1 MIEERRQPGSGAE
14 AADRSAPETRAQAW
28 QTPVLAHCVERA
40 VRAVL
45 VVDVVESVR
54 LIEQDEEGVIAR
66 WLGLVNHVET
76 ALLTAG
82 EGRLVKCLGD
92 GMLLEFADSR
102 AAVSMAFAIRH
113 AAKRLHFGLPP
124 ERQMLLRMGIE
135 ISEVIIES
143 RDVYGHGV
151 NLATRLAGLAGPDE
165 IVISARVRDQITPV
179 LDADVEDLGDCHL
192 KHVQQPV
199 RAYRVG
205 PPGPRPVIQPGLAL
219 EALRPT
225 LAVIPFT
232 MLDAAPEHQ
241 VVGEVLA
248 DEIIRELSCSPDL
261 NVISRLSTTA
271 FRGRQVTLAEIN
283 AHLNADYVLSGVYR
297 VDGSGV
303 RLDAELAETESGHI
317 VWSRRYTD
325 QIAGILGGERELIG
339 RVVADACSAI
349 ISYELRRAQSQA
361 LPTLKSYTLLMAA
374 ITLMHR
380 LSRHDFEQAYDLL
393 QTLADRA
400 TRQPV
405 AQAWLAK
412 WHVLR
417 EQQGWTD
424 DPQKEARHALACARR
439 ALDADPQ
446 SSLALAIDGLVHTHF
461 SKRLDLAQE
470 RYEQA
475 IQANPNDSLGW
486 LLKGT
491 LHAFMGE
498 GHQAVDNTRRAL
510 ALSPLDLH
518 GYYYDSLAAT
528 ACNAAGQY
536 QEALA
541 LAQRSLRANR
551 RHTSTLRTKAVAE
564 WQLGLHEQA
573 RKTAQELLGLEPT
586 LTVNGWLRRSPSAP
600 FRTGAEW
607 ASVLRKIGIPN

>member
-1 MIEERRQPGSGAE
+1 MIEERTQVESGA
-14 AADRSAPETRAQAW
+14 AAPAGDTGELGSRTL
-28 QTPVLAHCVERA
+28 VLAHRIERA

-54 LIEQDEEGVIAR
+54 LIEQDEEGTIAR

-76 ALLTAG
+76 DLLTAG

-92 GMLLEFADSR
+92 GMLLEFADSPL
-102 AAVSMAFAIRH
+102 AVATAFAIRH
-113 AAKRLHFGLPP
+113 AAKRLNFGVPA

-135 ISEVIIES
+135 ISDVIIES

-248 DEIIRELSCSPDL
+248 EEIIRELSCSPDL

-303 RLDAELAETESGHI
+303 RLDAELAETESAHI

-339 RVVADACSAI
+339 RVVADSCSAI
-349 ISYELRRAQSQA
+349 IACELRRAQSQA

-380 LSRHDFEQAYDLL
+380 LSRHDFQEARSLL
-393 QTLADRA
+393 QTLIDRA
-400 TRQPV
+400 TRQSI
-405 AQAWLAK
+405 AHAWLAD

-417 EQQGWTD
+417 VQQGWSD
-424 DPQKEARHALACARR
+424 DPGRDAQLALQCTRQ
-439 ALDADPQ
+439 ALDNDPKC
-446 SSLALAIDGLVHTHF
+446 SLALAIDGFVHTNLL
-461 SKRLDLAQE
+461 KRFDIAQE
-470 RYEQA
+470 RYNLALQT
-475 IQANPNDSLGW
+475 NPNDSLAW

-491 LHAFMGE
+491 MHAFMGN
-498 GHQAVDNTRRAL
+498 GTVAVDCTQQAL
-510 ALSPLDLH
+510 KLTPLDPH
-518 GYYYDSLAAT
+518 RYFYDSLAAT
-528 ACNAAGQY
+528 AHLAAHQY
-536 QEALA
+536 YRALD
-541 LAQRSLRANR
+541 LARRSLRANR
-551 RHTSTLRTKAVAE
+551 AHTSTLRAKAIAE
-564 WQLGLHEQA
+564 WQLGLHATA
-573 RKTAQELLGLEPT
+573 RETAQELLRLEPN
-586 LTVNGWLRRSPSAP
+586 LTVSGWLKRSPSAP
-600 FRTGAEW
+600 FRIGKEW
-607 ASVLRKIGIPN
+607 MDVLRHVGVPN